1 MSGTKIRRAV
11 AVSLALTLSALG
23 LPAHDQLPGEMPEGP
38 VLLTGGDLYT
48 VSGAVLEA
56 TDLLFADGEI
66 VEIGVG
72 LTPPAGTEVVDVSG
86 SRVYPGLIAPQ
97 TVLGLTE
104 IGAVRATR
112 DLDEVGDVNPEVAAH
127 IAYNPDS
134 EQTPTVRSHGI
145 TTAQITPQGGGIA
158 GRSFLTHLDG
168 WTKEDSGIRLTD
180 GLTVNWPSVAVSASP
195 FAPPAEQQRERSQ
208 RQRDEIRQAF
218 ETARD
223 YHAAREAGLADQID
237 LRWEAMRPLWRGD
250 EKLFVNA
257 GDYRQ
262 IVEAV
267 SFAQEFGVELVLVG
281 AAEAYKAAELLR
293 DAGVSVI
300 LDAATGLPP
309 RQDDA
314 YDTQY
319 KHARLLHEAGVT
331 FCIGLIDQG
340 WGTRNLAIEGAGHAV
355 AYGLPADVALRSI
368 TLSTAEIL
376 GIEESQGS
384 LEVGKEATLF
394 VSTGDVMDTLTQ
406 NVTHMYIRGRPV
418 DLDNRHKM
426 LARKYAEK
434 IRRAAESR

>member
-1 MSGTKIRRAV
+1 MSGTEARRAV
-11 AVSLALTLSALG
+11 AVSLALTLTALG
-23 LPAHDQLPGEMPEGP
+23 LSAHDQVPGETPEGP
-38 VLLTGGDLYT
+38 VLLTGGDVYT
-48 VSGAVLEA
+48 VSGEILEA
-56 TDLLFADGEI
+56 TDLLFAGGEI

-72 LTPPAGTEVVDVSG
+72 LTVPEGTEVIDVSG

-97 TVLGLTE
+97 TVLGLVE

-112 DLDEVGDVNPEVAAH
+112 DLDEVGDINPEVAAH
-127 IAYNPDS
+127 VAYNPDS
-134 EQTPTVRSHGI
+134 EHTPTVRSHGV

-158 GRSFLTHLDG
+158 GRNFLTHLDG
-168 WTKEDSGIRLTD
+168 WTKEDAGIRLTD
-180 GLTVNWPSVAVSASP
+180 GIVVNWPSVTVSTSR

-218 ETARD
+218 ERARD
-223 YHAAREAGLADQID
+223 YHAAREAGLADEID
-237 LRWEAMRPLWRGD
+237 LRWEAMRPLWSGG
-250 EKLFVNA
+250 EKVFVNA

-281 AAEAYKAAELLR
+281 AADAYKAAELLR
-293 DAGVSVI
+293 DAGVAVI
-300 LDAATGLPP
+300 LDASTGLPP
-309 RQDDA
+309 RQDDD

-319 KHARLLHEAGVT
+319 KHARLLHEAGVK
-331 FCIGLIDQG
+331 FCIGLINQG
-340 WGTRNLAIEGAGHAV
+340 WGARNLAIEGAGHAI
-355 AYGLPADVALRSI
+355 AHGLPADVALRSI

-376 GIEESQGS
+376 GLDETQGS

-418 DLDNRHKM
+418 DLDNRHRR

-434 IRRAAESR
+434 IHRAAGSQ